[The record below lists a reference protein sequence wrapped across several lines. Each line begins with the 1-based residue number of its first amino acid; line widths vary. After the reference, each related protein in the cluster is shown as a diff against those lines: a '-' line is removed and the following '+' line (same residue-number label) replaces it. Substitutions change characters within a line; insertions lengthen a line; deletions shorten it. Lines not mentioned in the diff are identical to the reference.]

1 MSQRATSPVGPTTL
15 VGAEQG
21 ACAFLIDRR
30 FILMVQTTSAKMRGI
45 KTIMVVEGE
54 TAMSERKGYRVA
66 VVGATG
72 AVGQQMIHTLESR
85 DFPVSELLLLSSSRS
100 AGTKVQY
107 KGKELTVQ
115 ELSQKALK
123 V

>member
-1 MSQRATSPVGPTTL
+1 
-15 VGAEQG
+15 
-21 ACAFLIDRR
+21 
-30 FILMVQTTSAKMRGI
+30 
-45 KTIMVVEGE
+45 MVVEGE